1 MLDWTATLAAQGA
14 KLVQEGPC
22 EVDPTEWFED
32 WTRGGALYE
41 ESRYLP
47 DWDRM
52 LSSLWFEEDSLTA
65 GGVAANEETEDS
77 APYCREL
84 DGMLSWPDR
93 TKKR

>member
-14 KLVQEGPC
+14 QLVQDGPC
-22 EVDPTEWFED
+22 EVDAAEWFED
-32 WTRGGALYE
+32 WTRGGTLYE

-47 DWDRM
+47 EWDRM
-52 LSSLWFEEDSLTA
+52 LSFLWLEEDSRSARGSTA
-65 GGVAANEETEDS
+65 SEEAEDS
-77 APYCREL
+77 DPYCREL